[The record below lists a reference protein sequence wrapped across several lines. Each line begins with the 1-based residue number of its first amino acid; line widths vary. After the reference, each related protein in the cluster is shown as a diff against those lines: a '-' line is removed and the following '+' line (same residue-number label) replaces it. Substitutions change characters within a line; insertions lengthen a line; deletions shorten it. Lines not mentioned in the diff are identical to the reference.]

1 MIKGI
6 GTDLIEKRRV
16 ERSISKFGNR
26 FIKKVLTE
34 KEQQE
39 YRTKKTSEKK
49 VSFLS
54 NNFACKEAVSKALGT
69 GFSEGIT
76 LKNIEVLRE
85 SRGNPYLQ
93 LLGKAKKKAEEG
105 GFKNFTLSIS
115 DTKDHSLALVIGE
128 GK

>member
-6 GTDLIEKRRV
+6 GTDLLEKSRV
-16 ERSISKFGNR
+16 EKSISKFGDK

-39 YRTKKTSEKK
+39 YQTKKTFDKK

-54 NNFACKEAVSKALGT
+54 NNFACKEAVAKALGT

-76 LKNIEVLRE
+76 LKSIEVLRE
-85 SRGNPYLQ
+85 SGGNPYLQ
-93 LLGKAKKKAEEG
+93 LLGKAKKKAKKC
-105 GFKNFTLSIS
+105 GFENFTLSIS

-128 GK
+128 GE

>member
-16 ERSISKFGNR
+16 EKSISKFGNK

-39 YRTKKTSEKK
+39 YQTKKTTEKK

-54 NNFACKEAVSKALGT
+54 NTFACKEAVCKALGT

-85 SRGNPYLQ
+85 ASGNPYLK
-93 LLGKAKKKAEEG
+93 LLGKAKKKAEEC
-105 GFKNFTLSIS
+105 GFENFTLSIS

>member
-16 ERSISKFGNR
+16 EKSISKFGDK
-26 FIKKVLTE
+26 FTKKVLTE

-39 YRTKKTSEKK
+39 YQTKKTTEKK

-54 NNFACKEAVSKALGT
+54 NTFACKEAVCKALGT

-85 SRGNPYLQ
+85 ASGNPYLK
-93 LLGKAKKKAEEG
+93 LLGKAKKKDEEC
-105 GFKNFTLSIS
+105 GFENFTLSIS
-115 DTKDHSLALVIGE
+115 GTKDHSLALVIGE

>member
-1 MIKGI
+1 MC
-6 GTDLIEKRRV
+6 
-16 ERSISKFGNR
+16 
-26 FIKKVLTE
+26 KK
-34 KEQQE
+34 
-39 YRTKKTSEKK
+39 KK

-85 SRGNPYLQ
+85 SGGNPYLQ
-93 LLGKAKKKAEEG
+93 LLGKAKKKAEEC

>member
-16 ERSISKFGNR
+16 EKSISKFGDK

-39 YRTKKTSEKK
+39 YQTKKTSEKK

-85 SRGNPYLQ
+85 RTGNPYLQ

-105 GFKNFTLSIS
+105 GFENFTLSIS
-115 DTKDHSLALVIGE
+115 DTKDYSLALVIGE

>member
-6 GTDLIEKRRV
+6 GTDLLEKSRV
-16 ERSISKFGNR
+16 EKSISKFGDK

-76 LKNIEVLRE
+76 LKSIEVLRE
-85 SRGNPYLQ
+85 RTGNPYLQ

-105 GFKNFTLSIS
+105 GFENFTLSIS

>member
-6 GTDLIEKRRV
+6 GTDLLEKKRIE
-16 ERSISKFGNR
+16 ESISKFGDK
-26 FIKKVLTE
+26 FIKKVFTE
-34 KEQQE
+34 KELQE
-39 YRTKKTSEKK
+39 YQTKKTSEKK

-54 NNFACKEAVSKALGT
+54 NNFACKEAVAKALGT

-85 SRGNPYLQ
+85 SGGNPYLQ
-93 LLGKAKKKAEEG
+93 LLGKAKKKAEEC
-105 GFKNFTLSIS
+105 GFENFTLSIS

>member
-16 ERSISKFGNR
+16 EKSISKFGNK

-39 YRTKKTSEKK
+39 YQTKKTTEKK

-54 NNFACKEAVSKALGT
+54 NTFACKEAVCKALGT

-85 SRGNPYLQ
+85 ASGNPYLK
-93 LLGKAKKKAEEG
+93 LLGKAKKKAAEG
-105 GFKNFTLSIS
+105 GFENFILSIS

>member
-16 ERSISKFGNR
+16 EKSISKFGDK

-39 YRTKKTSEKK
+39 YRTKKNFGKK

-76 LKNIEVLRE
+76 LKSIEVLRE
-85 SRGNPYLQ
+85 SGGNPYLQ
-93 LLGKAKKKAEEG
+93 LLGKAKEKAEES
-105 GFKNFTLSIS
+105 GFENFTLSIS

-128 GK
+128 GR

>member
-6 GTDLIEKRRV
+6 GTDLLEKKRV
-16 ERSISKFGNR
+16 EKSISKFGDK

-39 YRTKKTSEKK
+39 YQTKKTSDKK

-54 NNFACKEAVSKALGT
+54 NNFACKEAVAKALGT

-76 LKNIEVLRE
+76 LRNIEVLRE
-85 SRGNPYLQ
+85 SGGNPCLQ
-93 LLGKAKKKAEEG
+93 LKGKAKKKALEC

-115 DTKDHSLALVIGE
+115 DTTDHSLALVIGE
-128 GK
+128 GE

>member
-16 ERSISKFGNR
+16 EKSISKFGNK

-39 YRTKKTSEKK
+39 YRAKKTAGKK

-54 NNFACKEAVSKALGT
+54 NTFACKEAVCKALGT

-85 SRGNPYLQ
+85 ASGNPYLK
-93 LLGKAKKKAEEG
+93 LLGKAKKKAAEG
-105 GFKNFTLSIS
+105 GFENFTLSIS

-128 GK
+128 GE

>member
-6 GTDLIEKRRV
+6 GTDLLEKRRI
-16 ERSISKFGNR
+16 EKSISKFGNK
-26 FIKKVLTE
+26 FVKKVLTE
-34 KEQQE
+34 KEHQE
-39 YRTKKTSEKK
+39 YQAKKSSEKK

-54 NNFACKEAVSKALGT
+54 NNFACKEAVAKALGT

-85 SRGNPYLQ
+85 RGGNPYLQ
-93 LLGKAKKKAEEG
+93 LLGKAKEKAEEC
-105 GFKNFTLSIS
+105 GFENFTLSIS

>member
-6 GTDLIEKRRV
+6 GTDLLEKSRV
-16 ERSISKFGNR
+16 EKSISKFGDK

-39 YRTKKTSEKK
+39 YQTKKTSDKK

-54 NNFACKEAVSKALGT
+54 NNFACKEAVAKALGT

-76 LKNIEVLRE
+76 LKSIEVLRE
-85 SRGNPYLQ
+85 SSGNPYLQ
-93 LLGKAKKKAEEG
+93 LLGKAKKKAKKC
-105 GFKNFTLSIS
+105 GFENFTLSIS

-128 GK
+128 GE

>member
-6 GTDLIEKRRV
+6 GTDLLEKRRV
-16 ERSISKFGNR
+16 EKSISKFGDK
-26 FIKKVLTE
+26 FIKKVLTK

-39 YRTKKTSEKK
+39 YQTKKTSDKK
-49 VSFLS
+49 LSFLS
-54 NNFACKEAVSKALGT
+54 NNFACKEAVAKALGT

-85 SRGNPYLQ
+85 SGGNPYLQ
-93 LLGKAKKKAEEG
+93 LRGKAKEKAEEC
-105 GFKNFTLSIS
+105 GFENFTLSIS

>member
-16 ERSISKFGNR
+16 EKSISKFGDK

-39 YRTKKTSEKK
+39 YQAKKTSEKK

-128 GK
+128 GE

>member
-6 GTDLIEKRRV
+6 GTDLLEKSRV
-16 ERSISKFGNR
+16 EKSILKFGDK

-39 YRTKKTSEKK
+39 YQTKKTSDKK

-54 NNFACKEAVSKALGT
+54 NNFACKEAVAKALGT

-76 LKNIEVLRE
+76 LKSIEVLRE
-85 SRGNPYLQ
+85 SGGNPYLQ
-93 LLGKAKKKAEEG
+93 LLGKAKKKAKKC
-105 GFKNFTLSIS
+105 GFENFTLSIS

-128 GK
+128 GE

>member
-16 ERSISKFGNR
+16 EKSISKFGDK

-39 YRTKKTSEKK
+39 YRTKKNFGKK

-85 SRGNPYLQ
+85 RTGNPYLQ

-105 GFKNFTLSIS
+105 GFENFTLSIS

-128 GK
+128 GE

>member
-6 GTDLIEKRRV
+6 GTDLLEKRRV
-16 ERSISKFGNR
+16 EKSISKFGDK

-39 YRTKKTSEKK
+39 YQTKKTSDKK

-54 NNFACKEAVSKALGT
+54 NNFACKEAVAKALGT

-76 LKNIEVLRE
+76 LRNIEVLRE
-85 SRGNPYLQ
+85 SGGNPYLQ
-93 LLGKAKKKAEEG
+93 LLGKQKRKL
-105 GFKNFTLSIS
+105 KNVALKTL
-115 DTKDHSLALVIGE
+115 L
-128 GK
+128 